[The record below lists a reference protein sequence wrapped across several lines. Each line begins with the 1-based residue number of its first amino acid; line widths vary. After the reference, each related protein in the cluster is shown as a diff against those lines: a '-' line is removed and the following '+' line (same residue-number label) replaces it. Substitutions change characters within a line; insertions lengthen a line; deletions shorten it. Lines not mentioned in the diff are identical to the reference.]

1 MESYVGQVGSVFQN
15 PKTQYFNADSTDELA
30 FPCENVGM
38 PPARIRQ
45 RVHDVAERFH
55 VEHLLDRRIVT
66 LSGGQRQQL
75 AVAAST
81 MLAPSLIVM
90 DEPTSNLDMPAI
102 RRLHDMVAG
111 LKADGMTIVIAE
123 HRLAWCADLA
133 DRFIV
138 FDHGAIRGEYAAS
151 DFRAMPEQR
160 IEELGLR
167 TLDDEPYKLAVHRK
181 LRHAGTGSGGD
192 GRRTVVG
199 VRGLSVGHAKRGF
212 LSRKTPMFVRGIP
225 DFDIHEGEILG
236 LMGPN
241 GAGKS
246 TLARTLCGLASPLD
260 GMVLLDGTE
269 TGRNALTR
277 SGFLVMQDVNY
288 QLFSDSVREEAL
300 LGLDGMD
307 AEVRGRCDAVL
318 RDLDLSDC
326 ARRHPM
332 SLSGGQ
338 KQRLAIACALMSDKR
353 FIVLD
358 EPTSGLDRLHMT
370 QVGGLLRKLADNGKA
385 VLVVTHD
392 YELAAQWCDG
402 IIALEDESH
411 DGHGKKGDHFGMS
424 FNVDDWLGDWISFE
438 HLIDSR
444 DPNLV
449 RAWKDSTEAMRSK
462 PLSAIM
468 MRGDARRFWAKACR
482 TSGKERRDR
491 IGGWHIERLT
501 TAGDDDDAA
510 GFRLTWLDEERK
522 PVATHEYRLDHM
534 HDKGLEGKPCYVFQ
548 AIDAEASDPF
558 AVLVA
563 MDPMPERSALR
574 HGGLLSHLHFQYASD
589 EGKLVK
595 GKGGGEPCCA
605 IACGIPPCAPPKE
618 RCSINATSCVRCI
631 TSRHGRN
638 CPSHHRTDLG

>member
-1 MESYVGQVGSVFQN
+1 MSIGNETDRAVAWTRRCSFAYRADEADEADALSDVSCTISRGEIVILCGQSGCGKTTYTRLLNGLIPGFHSGDLRGSHVTCGIQAGSAPVESYVGRVGSVFQN

-55 VEHLLDRRIVT
+55 VRHLLGRRIMS
-66 LSGGQRQQL
+66 LSGGQKQQL

-81 MLAPSLIVM
+81 MLTPSLIVM

-102 RRLHDMVAG
+102 RRLHDMIAG

-138 FDHGAIRGEYAAS
+138 FDHGAIHGEYKAS

-160 IEELGLR
+160 VAELGLR
-167 TLDDEPYKLAVHRK
+167 ALDDEPYKLAVRRK
-181 LRHAGTGSGGD
+181 LLHVDAASNKD
-192 GRRTVVG
+192 GRQTVIG
-199 VRGLSVGHAKRGF
+199 VRGLNVGHEERGF
-212 LSRKTPMFVRGIP
+212 LGRKTPVFARGIP

-246 TLARTLCGLASPLD
+246 TLARTLCGLASPLG
-260 GMVLLDGTE
+260 GMVLLNGVE
-269 TGRNALTR
+269 AGRNALTG

-307 AEVRGRCDAVL
+307 AEVRDRCDAVL
-318 RDLDLSDC
+318 RDLDLLDC

-402 IIALEDESH
+402 IITLENETHDEPE
-411 DGHGKKGDHFGMS
+411 GE
-424 FNVDDWLGDWISFE
+424 E
-438 HLIDSR
+438 H
-444 DPNLV
+444 P
-449 RAWKDSTEAMRSK
+449 A
-462 PLSAIM
+462 
-468 MRGDARRFWAKACR
+468 
-482 TSGKERRDR
+482 
-491 IGGWHIERLT
+491 
-501 TAGDDDDAA
+501 
-510 GFRLTWLDEERK
+510 
-522 PVATHEYRLDHM
+522 
-534 HDKGLEGKPCYVFQ
+534 
-548 AIDAEASDPF
+548 
-558 AVLVA
+558 
-563 MDPMPERSALR
+563 
-574 HGGLLSHLHFQYASD
+574 
-589 EGKLVK
+589 
-595 GKGGGEPCCA
+595 
-605 IACGIPPCAPPKE
+605 
-618 RCSINATSCVRCI
+618 
-631 TSRHGRN
+631 
-638 CPSHHRTDLG
+638 

>member
-1 MESYVGQVGSVFQN
+1 MVSVGSETDRAVAWTRRCSFAYRADEADKADALSDVSCTISRGEIVVLCGQSGCGKTTYTRLLNGLIPGFHSGDLRGSHVTCGIQSGSAPVESYVGRVGSVFQN

-30 FPCENVGM
+30 FSCENAGM

-45 RVHDVAERFH
+45 RVQDVAERFH
-55 VEHLLDRRIVT
+55 VRHLLDRRIMT
-66 LSGGQRQQL
+66 LSGGQKQQL

-102 RRLHDMVAG
+102 RRLHDMVAE
-111 LKADGMTIVIAE
+111 LRDDGMTIVIAE

-138 FDHGAIRGEYAAS
+138 FDHGAIRGEYKAS
-151 DFRAMPEQR
+151 DFRTMPEQR
-160 IEELGLR
+160 IAELGLR
-167 TLDDEPYKLAVHRK
+167 ALDDEPYRIAVHRK
-181 LRHAGTGSGGD
+181 LRHA
-192 GRRTVVG
+192 RTVSDADERRAVIG

-212 LSRKTPMFVRGIP
+212 LGRKTPVFARDIP

-241 GAGKS
+241 GVGKS

-260 GMVLLDGTE
+260 GMVLLNGVE
-269 TGRNALTR
+269 AGRNALTR

-300 LGLDGMD
+300 LGLDEMD
-307 AEVRGRCDAVL
+307 AEVRDRCDAVL
-318 RDLDLSDC
+318 RDLDLLDC

-338 KQRLAIACALMSDKR
+338 KQRLAIACALMSGKR

-402 IIALEDESH
+402 VITLENESYDE
-411 DGHGKKGDHFGMS
+411 
-424 FNVDDWLGDWISFE
+424 
-438 HLIDSR
+438 
-444 DPNLV
+444 P
-449 RAWKDSTEAMRSK
+449 
-462 PLSAIM
+462 
-468 MRGDARRFWAKACR
+468 
-482 TSGKERRDR
+482 
-491 IGGWHIERLT
+491 
-501 TAGDDDDAA
+501 
-510 GFRLTWLDEERK
+510 EERGH
-522 PVATHEYRLDHM
+522 PA
-534 HDKGLEGKPCYVFQ
+534 
-548 AIDAEASDPF
+548 
-558 AVLVA
+558 
-563 MDPMPERSALR
+563 
-574 HGGLLSHLHFQYASD
+574 
-589 EGKLVK
+589 
-595 GKGGGEPCCA
+595 
-605 IACGIPPCAPPKE
+605 
-618 RCSINATSCVRCI
+618 
-631 TSRHGRN
+631 
-638 CPSHHRTDLG
+638 